1 MGFCSAIVVVLIFKL
16 VTFNSFF
23 FFVLFVFLNSPAF
36 FLVLLNKM
44 YIFSVFSYYLFTL
57 MLTINF
63 SRYVSLHLSSANT
76 SNSKWGC
83 HNLVA
88 FMFLV
93 ERKIS
98 PEVKR
103 LNAAICQ
110 VYSPSSAPYEDH

>member
-1 MGFCSAIVVVLIFKL
+1 
-16 VTFNSFF
+16 
-23 FFVLFVFLNSPAF
+23 
-36 FLVLLNKM
+36 M

-83 HNLVA
+83 QHLVA